1 MGRYFRTATP
11 QNIDFMYKL
20 PENLMFKV
28 AQQASEDISQNQAA
42 VYDLYGKLQLPAIE
56 NDKEEAKALLGGYEA
71 KINDISKTLVDNPLE
86 FRRKSGD
93 ILGLAREMAKDFSTG
108 KAANIASRY
117 ASLNE
122 WEKRQFEN
130 KDIKDKE
137 AITAMKANILATDKK
152 AGGLKYNPVTQS
164 GRSLPIEEL
173 YGTVDLNKQFMERAN
188 KIVAQVT
195 ANGNAD
201 KDGKYIYTWKNKT
214 EKRTPEQIRQ
224 VLYSDFLADQDTQN
238 YIKQRSKI
246 GTMNGWLDKEGNF
259 MSPTLEDVKDKSGKV
274 VGQKEVWPEGSAL
287 KNLMDANVGRYQLFN
302 TDYSRT
308 MKSDAAYATDM
319 ALRMKTNIVD
329 TKTGVQTVNPFGVD
343 PSTTT
348 PYDDVQKKITTLQQE
363 GVTMFN
369 QTQLNFENTILG
381 LPNLNAE
388 QKKILANSSREALAA
403 AMQNGDFTKFKD
415 VYAKAAK
422 MGANIGTQDYKQA
435 IEGIE
440 VNLRAANT
448 AKAQIATYEDIAKQ
462 KLGTYTPDQL
472 KKKVNELMS
481 SKANNQNMNTNT
493 TSGDIFNDPID
504 KALYNDGLKQIGQ
517 EFANGSIPSWGVI
530 SEKKPDGTI
539 VNIRVDGKDLKE
551 SKYYKDFYERNKQ
564 TPTTVATPYGSITN
578 EPKETGNDI
587 KKPLAQKVF
596 QTIGYTN
603 GTSTDELK
611 DPYSIQLSDNVTFLI
626 DKDTYSSSD
635 MANIERK
642 NKTSIDI
649 STAIQDAILKSNSM
663 KSVAKEVNA
672 IPHYKPFELLGNG
685 ITFTPDGGVG
695 VITVIDGGK
704 SYTKPSDDEEI
715 RRMVYEKLTK

>member
-42 VYDLYGKLQLPAIE
+42 IYDLYGKLQLPAIE
-56 NDKEEAKALLGGYEA
+56 NDKEEAKALLGGYET

-137 AITAMKANILATDKK
+137 AITAMKANILSTDKRS
-152 AGGLKYNPVTQS
+152 GGLKYNPVTNS

-173 YGTVDLNKQFMERAN
+173 YGTVDLNKQFMDRAD

-246 GTMNGWLDKEGNF
+246 GTMNGWMDEKGNF
-259 MSPTLEDVKDKSGKV
+259 MQPTLEDLKDKTGKV
-274 VGQKEVWPEGSAL
+274 VGQREVWPEGSAL
-287 KNLMDANVGRYQLFN
+287 KNLMDANVGRYALFN

-308 MKSDAAYATDM
+308 MKSDSAYATDM

-329 TKTGVQTVNPFGVD
+329 TKTGVQTINPFGVKPD
-343 PSTTT
+343 SAT

-363 GVTMFN
+363 GIAAFD
-369 QTQLNFENTILG
+369 QTQNNFENTILG
-381 LPNLNAE
+381 LKNLNASE
-388 QKKILANSSREALAA
+388 KQILAKESREALIAA
-403 AMQNGDFTKFKD
+403 KQNGDFSKFKSL
-415 VYAKAAK
+415 YKKAES
-422 MGANIGTQDYKQA
+422 MGASIGTQDYRQSLET
-435 IEGIE
+435 IET
-440 VNLRAANT
+440 NLRAANT
-448 AKAQIATYEDIAKQ
+448 AKNQLATYEDMAKQ
-462 KLGTYTPDQL
+462 KLGSWTPDQL
-472 KKKVNELMS
+472 KRKTNELMS
-481 SKANNQNMNTNT
+481 SSANNQNMTTNT
-493 TSGDIFNDPID
+493 TSGDIFYDPID
-504 KALYNDGLKQIGQ
+504 KALYADGLKQIGQ
-517 EFANGSIPSWGVI
+517 DFANGSIPTWGVI
-530 SEKKPDGTI
+530 SEKKADGTI

-551 SKYYKDFYERNKQ
+551 SAYYKDFYKRNKQ
-564 TPTTVATPYGSITN
+564 AAPVIATPYGNVTSN
-578 EPKETGNDI
+578 SEDAGNDI

-596 QTIGYTN
+596 QSIAYKDGD
-603 GTSTDELK
+603 SSDEMHE
-611 DPYSIQLSDNVTFLI
+611 PYSIQLSDNVTFFI
-626 DKDTYSSSD
+626 DKSTYSSSD
-635 MANIERK
+635 MNAIENK
-642 NKTSIDI
+642 NRTSINI
-649 STAIQDAILKSNSM
+649 STAIQEAVLKANAAKSM
-663 KSVAKEVNA
+663 AEKEKV
-672 IPHYKPFELLGNG
+672 IPHYKPFEILGNG
-685 ITFTPDGGVG
+685 ITFTPDGKQG
-695 VITVIDGGK
+695 VITIVDGDK
-704 SYTKPSDDEEI
+704 SYTKPSDDQEI
-715 RRMVYEKLTK
+715 RKMIYDKLTK